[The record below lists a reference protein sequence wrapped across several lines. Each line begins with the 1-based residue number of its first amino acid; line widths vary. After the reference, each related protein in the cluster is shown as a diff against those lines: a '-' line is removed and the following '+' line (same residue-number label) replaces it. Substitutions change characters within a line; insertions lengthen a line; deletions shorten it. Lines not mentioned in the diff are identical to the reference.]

1 MRLIPETDETWNT
14 NKLVV
19 TDEVDGENV
28 KFTIGGAP
36 GDQSV
41 KMTMGEAKVLAHLIL
56 KLVGEQT

>member
-1 MRLIPETDETWNT
+1 VRLIPETDETWND
-14 NKLVV
+14 NSLVV

-28 KFTIGGAP
+28 KITIGGKLSS
-36 GDQSV
+36 QSV